1 MIKLKD
7 ILQERLGGERTRK
20 QMILAIS
27 RDIINA
33 FKAGKTKLKDRFEL
47 YLAATNWE
55 TKAEVFL
62 DVSFL
67 QLPPSSGIA
76 FSIGAGMDPRKG
88 VDTLDILIEYDPSEF
103 PKSMSAL
110 VAEVKEVLE
119 HELEHVG
126 QQGFE
131 RMYVQSNR
139 YTEPLTYPVEA
150 PQAPTHYLYLVSNT
164 EVPAYVKGLLKRAKV
179 KRISFD
185 EALEEYHME
194 NQAVFQRHN
203 TPWDKVKEVW
213 VKWYHQN
220 KDKPGSQLKQ
230 PKS

>member
-20 QMILAIS
+20 QYILAIS

-33 FKAGKTKLKDRFEL
+33 FKSGKGHLKDRFEL

-55 TKAEVFL
+55 TKSEVFL
-62 DVSFL
+62 DVSFK

-76 FSIGAGMDPRKG
+76 FSIGAGMNPSAG
-88 VDTLDILIEYDPSEF
+88 TDTLDILIEYDPSEF
-103 PKSMSAL
+103 PKATLAL

-139 YTEPLTYPVEA
+139 YTEPLTYPAEA
-150 PQAPTHYLYLVSNT
+150 PQAPSHYLYLVSNT

-179 KRISFD
+179 KRISL
-185 EALEEYHME
+185 EAALEEYYIE
-194 NQAVFQRHN
+194 NQAVFARHN
-203 TPWDKVKEVW
+203 TDWGNVKQIW
-213 VKWYHQN
+213 MDWYNQN
-220 KDKPGSQLKQ
+220 KDRKGQELKKPTS
-230 PKS
+230 